1 MHIPTSGKNG
11 DAFRSYLAHSGL
23 TGSGNKAVKI
33 LDEDSESPTIP
44 WMAPKDSTVF
54 FFNAAASFKARYG
67 SQRKFYVRMNGL
79 PASVVSFQA
88 SNRSPELSLWSAAVP

>member
-1 MHIPTSGKNG
+1 
-11 DAFRSYLAHSGL
+11 
-23 TGSGNKAVKI
+23 
-33 LDEDSESPTIP
+33 
-44 WMAPKDSTVF
+44 MAPKDSTVF